1 MSEILVVGSVGYDT
15 IATPRGSVEGVLG
28 GSANYF
34 SFAASPFAKVNVVGV
49 VGSDYTDKDLNKLKD
64 KNVNVEGLQ
73 IKEGK
78 TFRWSG
84 KYEGD
89 MNEAITL
96 KTELNVFQDFSPDI
110 PESYKKIPYVF
121 LGNIDPELQMEVLD
135 QVDSPRIVG
144 LDTMNF
150 WIDSKL
156 GSLKQALKKIDVL
169 LINEIEAKE
178 LSNEPNMI
186 RAIEVLSQWGPK
198 AIVVKRGE
206 YGFVLYAE
214 NKFFILPAYP
224 VAEVIDPT
232 GAGDC
237 FAGGFFGHLAKTE
250 GSLSMKD
257 LKEACLR
264 GTIVASFAVQDFS
277 VRNLETLNMTK
288 VEKRLEEY
296 KQVVQL

>member
-1 MSEILVVGSVGYDT
+1 MSEILVVGSVGYDSIT
-15 IATPRGSVEGVLG
+15 TPRGSVEGVLG

-34 SFAASPFAKVNVVGV
+34 SFAATPFSKVNIVGV

-64 KNVNVEGLQ
+64 KDVNVDGLQ

-96 KTELNVFQDFSPDI
+96 KTELNVFQDFSPEI
-110 PESYKKIPYVF
+110 PDAYKDIPYVF
-121 LGNIDPELQMEVLD
+121 LGNIDPELQMQVLD
-135 QVDSPRIVG
+135 QVNSPKIVG

-156 GSLKQALKKIDVL
+156 PALKESLKRIDVL
-169 LINEIEAKE
+169 LINETEAKE
-178 LSNEPNMI
+178 LSNEQNMI
-186 RAIEVLSQWGPK
+186 RAIEVLAGWGPK

-214 NKFFILPAYP
+214 NQFFILPAFP
-224 VAEVIDPT
+224 VAEVVDPT

-237 FAGGFFGHLAKTE
+237 FAGGFFGYLSKTE
-250 GSLSMKD
+250 GGLTMKD
-257 LKEACLR
+257 LKQACLH

-277 VRNLETLNMTK
+277 VRNLETLNMAK
-288 VEKRLEEY
+288 VEKRLDEY
-296 KQVVQL
+296 MQVVQL